1 VKKIGFLLIIS
12 LLLIT
17 HSFSQGYMY
26 NRGLVSLSI
35 GLSIPSYGFGNNDG
49 INLSSY
55 AKLGT
60 TISGE
65 VSYFSSK
72 HVGFGF
78 ILNYN
83 VNPIDDDKLA
93 NAYRIQSPAFI
104 DIDVTSKPFSDIAG
118 VAGFIFDMPF
128 NDYVS
133 FTVRMMGGLRNV
145 YKPSVLIQT
154 KTIYTSIDYYETHTN
169 DVVFAFLFGF
179 GVKYAINDIM
189 NVHFN
194 SSYMGSMLELDYMR
208 NKREVNQEAH
218 LGALSLLF
226 GASYAF

>member
-1 VKKIGFLLIIS
+1 VKKIGFLFILSFIILTS
-12 LLLIT
+12 
-17 HSFSQGYMY
+17 SYAQGYMY
-26 NRGLVSLSI
+26 NRGLVSLSV
-35 GLSIPSYGFGNNDG
+35 GLSIPSYGFGNNEG

-55 AKLGT
+55 AKVGAS
-60 TISGE
+60 ISGE

-72 HVGFGF
+72 HLGFGF
-78 ILNYN
+78 MLNYN

-93 NAYRIQSPAFI
+93 NAYRIQSPAFN
-104 DIDVTSKPFSDIAG
+104 DIEVTSKPFRDIAG
-118 VAGFIFDMPF
+118 VAGFIFDMPL

-133 FTVRMMGGLRNV
+133 FMVRMMGGLRSV
-145 YKPSVLIQT
+145 YKPNVIVET
-154 KTIYTSIDYYETHTN
+154 NTIYTSIDYYETKTN

-194 SSYMGSMLELDYMR
+194 SSYMGSMLELDYTR

-218 LGALSLLF
+218 LGALSLLL
-226 GASYAF
+226 GASYSF